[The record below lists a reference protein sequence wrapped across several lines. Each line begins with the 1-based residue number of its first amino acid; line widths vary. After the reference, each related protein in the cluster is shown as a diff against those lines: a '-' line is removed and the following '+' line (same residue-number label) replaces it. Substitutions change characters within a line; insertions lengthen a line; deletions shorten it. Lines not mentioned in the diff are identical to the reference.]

1 MSTEATES
9 ESGPILRAALA
20 SLSSRQPEPIVGI
33 ASVGMSER
41 CVEVP
46 WVAAH
51 LGDESLILDV
61 GWAMSPPEWF
71 GVLLE
76 RREQGCDLVGIDI
89 IDPQRV
95 RTRYTAGQV
104 DRVLSVPV
112 RVEDILQAQVES
124 ALFECITCVSTLEH
138 IGFDVAS
145 DPSDTTSA
153 FVRADTAEAAPR
165 ERNSETDAR
174 FIDAG
179 DRILVSGGML
189 LVSVPAGF
197 GEPILHQDSLGLFT
211 HQFEYDKDGWV
222 TVVGDER
229 FAVEDEA
236 FFRYDENEGWQQV
249 PAFEDLTYQTSV
261 LKPYATGCAMAALRK
276 L

>member
-1 MSTEATES
+1 MSTQGTES

-20 SLSSRQPEPIVGI
+20 SLSSRKPEPIVGN

-51 LGDESLILDV
+51 LGEEASILDV

-76 RREQGCDLVGIDI
+76 RRNQGCNLVGIDI

-95 RTRYTAGQV
+95 RTRYAADQI
-104 DRVLSVPV
+104 DHVLDVPV
-112 RVEDILQAQVES
+112 RVEDVLDAEVGS
-124 ALFECITCVSTLEH
+124 SLFDCITCVSTLEH
-138 IGFDVAS
+138 IGFDIAS
-145 DPSDTTSA
+145 DPSDTSSA
-153 FVRADTAEAAPR
+153 FVRANTAEAAPR

-174 FIDAG
+174 FMDASN
-179 DRILVSGGML
+179 RLLSSGGQL

-197 GEPILHQDSLGLFT
+197 GQPILHRDSLGLFT
-211 HQFEYDKDGWV
+211 HQFEYDKDGWN

-229 FAVEDEA
+229 FAAEDEA
-236 FFRYDENEGWQQV
+236 FFRYDDVEGWHRV
-249 PAFEDLTYQTSV
+249 PAFDDLTDQTSA
-261 LKPYATGCAMAALRK
+261 LRPYATGCAMAALRK